1 VQDRSGLIV
10 VKKRNP
16 MKYRLIF
23 FSVLM
28 MATTGMAEAQVR
40 FDTLSTRP
48 IGPGM
53 IHTHIVEYTQPWNI
67 NVIEIDLTNPYVQM
81 RAMLASDRVG
91 GYETVGSMAR
101 RHDREGHRVVAAING
116 GFFTTSWPVATHIQ
130 DGEMAI
136 EPVTRGERPSIGFSS
151 ENRAA
156 IEMPFFSGTLT
167 LPDTALVINGVN
179 RTRGDGELIVYNR
192 FMGSATGTT
201 STGSEIVV
209 RAIDE
214 WAVNAPVRVVVDNVR
229 TNAGGTPIPARGAV
243 LSGHG
248 ERGVFLAANLA
259 AGDTL
264 TLRLGAKPGVDDLRE
279 MITGGPFIVRNGQVN
294 VGPRGDGV
302 DRHPRTA
309 AAINAD
315 STRFYMVTVDGRQ
328 AASAGMTL
336 QELGEWM
343 VSVGMDRAMNL
354 DGGGSTTLIV
364 HGDVQ
369 NLLTGDQRAVANGL
383 AVVSLAP
390 FGELAAVRA
399 RQRSLRIFRGQSFT
413 FDVYGVDEY
422 SHPAAF
428 DPGLVAFSV
437 DEGLGQVD
445 GAGVFTAALHAAEG
459 NLYIIYGELVDTVSV
474 VVTDIETL
482 RVRPAELVIDTTRTF
497 SFTYQV
503 FDSFGLR
510 QSISAADV
518 SWSVTDETIGTID
531 EAGRFRGLQAGVTSV
546 VARYRELTDTARVE
560 VQIADGVAM
569 LDPLDSL
576 DGWEIVLEN
585 VDEAGSRASIVELDD
600 GTSAVQLDYRFVQ
613 GSATVFRIYLRN
625 ELEIYGLPEY
635 VHVDVQSDGLNH
647 RVFFQLEDA
656 TGHRHR
662 APVPKW
668 INVTTFDSL
677 AARATWS
684 SMVPPLRLTGIE
696 VQFGNTG
703 VAGAVNEGAVLL
715 RNLRVSYP
723 VRSAVSIDDETAV
736 LPARIAL
743 EQNYPNPF
751 NPTTRIAYRLDA
763 AGQTSLR
770 VFDVLGRQVAV
781 LVDSV
786 LPAGEFE
793 AVFDATT
800 LASGTYLYVLE
811 HEGQRVSQVMTLL
824 K

>member
-1 VQDRSGLIV
+1 
-10 VKKRNP
+10 
-16 MKYRLIF
+16 MTYRLIL

-28 MATTGMAEAQVR
+28 MTTGIAEAQVR

-53 IHTHIVEYTQPWNI
+53 IHTHIVEHTQPWNI
-67 NVIEIDLTNPYVQM
+67 NVIEVDLTNPYVQM

-130 DGEMAI
+130 NGEMAI
-136 EPVTRGERPSIGFSS
+136 EPVTRGERPSIGFSG

-156 IEMPFFSGTLT
+156 IEMPFFSGSLT

-201 STGSEIVV
+201 SAGSEVVV

-214 WAVNAPVRVVVDNVR
+214 WAVNAPVRVVVVNVR
-229 TNAGGTPIPARGAV
+229 TAAGGTPIPSGGAV

-259 AGDTL
+259 ADDTL

-279 MITGGPFIVRNGQVN
+279 MITGGPFIVKNGRVD

-399 RQRSLRIFRGQSFT
+399 RQRHLSIFRGQSFA
-413 FDVYGVDEY
+413 FDVYGIDEY
-422 SHPAAF
+422 SHPAEF
-428 DPGLVAFSV
+428 DPSMVKFSV
-437 DEGLGQVD
+437 DEGLGEVD
-445 GAGVFTAALHAAEG
+445 EAGVFTAALHAAEG
-459 NLYIIYGELVDTVSV
+459 NLYITYAELVDTVSI
-474 VVTDIETL
+474 VVTDVEKIEL
-482 RVRPAELVIDTTRTF
+482 RPSELVIDTTRSF
-497 SFTYQV
+497 SFAYRAY
-503 FDSFGLR
+503 DSAGLR
-510 QSISAADV
+510 QTIDAAEV
-518 SWSVTDETIGTID
+518 TWSVTDETIGMID
-531 EAGRFRGLQAGVTSV
+531 DSGQFRGLQAGMTSV
-546 VARYRELTDTARVE
+546 VARYRELSDTARVE
-560 VQIADGVAM
+560 VQIADGVTM

-576 DGWEIVLEN
+576 DGWQIVLEN
-585 VDEAGSRASIVELDD
+585 VDAVGSGASIVELDD
-600 GTSAVQLDYRFVQ
+600 GERVLKLDYRFVQ
-613 GSATVFRIYLRN
+613 GSANLFRIYLLN
-625 ELEIYGLPEY
+625 ELEIYGVPEH
-635 VHVDVQSDGLNH
+635 VHVDVKSDGLNH
-647 RVFFQLEDA
+647 RVFFRLEDA
-656 TGHRHR
+656 IGQHQNQF
-662 APVPKW
+662 VPKW

-677 AARATWS
+677 AARATWP
-684 SMVPPLRLTGIE
+684 SMVPPLR
-696 VQFGNTG
+696 FTG
-703 VAGAVNEGAVLL
+703 VVVQLGSSTGVVGAVNEGSILL

-723 VRSAVSIDDETAV
+723 ERSAVSIDEDAV
-736 LPARIAL
+736 LPVRIAL

-793 AVFDATT
+793 AVFDATK

-811 HEGQRVSQVMTLL
+811 QNGQRVSQVMTLM